1 MILSTAFGS
10 NQHDTESCTCAID
23 GGGGGVFQDRHA
35 GHVLRVDEVGVHF
48 HAVHQYQRVTAVDG
62 GFTADVERRPLA
74 RLSARGDVQVGDG
87 TLQTLTQVDDGSAF
101 QHFLVHGGHGTCQ
114 VGLLHRGITYYHHF
128 IQQFRV
134 LPKDDIERLTFPFDF
149 LGGVA
154 HIGNLDDVARF
165 DVTQLEVAVDV
176 RDDTIGRAF
185 Y

>member
-10 NQHDTESCTCAID
+10 NQYHTEGCTCAID

-62 GFTADVERRPLA
+62 GLTADVERRSRT
-74 RLSARGDVQVGDG
+74 RLSACGDIQVRDG

-101 QHFLVHGGHGTCQ
+101 QYFLVHGRNGTCQ

-128 IQQFRV
+128 IQQFRILSEDDV
-134 LPKDDIERLTFPFDF
+134 EGLTLPLDLLCGITDVGD
-149 LGGVA
+149 
-154 HIGNLDDVARF
+154 LDDVAGF
-165 DVTQLEVAVDV
+165 DVTQLEVAVNI